1 MRERSS
7 TCGTS
12 SERIEKATKVVE
24 VCALQPDTGEKCG
37 LTQALFNRQPGRI
50 RPRLDRL
57 TEALQVLG
65 DPHTTFASA
74 LVVGTNG
81 KGSTAAMLERILSA
95 GGAQTGL
102 ATSPHLVRVNERIR
116 VGRDEISDSR
126 LAEILGR
133 LDVFPDLTFFETL
146 TAAALVH
153 FAESGVE
160 IAVLEAGMGGRWDA
174 SRAAGSAVAGLTNVG
189 SDHRRWL
196 GDRREEIA
204 DDKGAALAA
213 AAIGVFGSQ
222 VEPWVKERLD
232 LPGARDASSL
242 VEVEPAAAAGTIRVR
257 WRGSDWI
264 SLEIPL
270 EGEHQE
276 ANLHLA
282 LAMAQACRDQGW
294 TGPLGPEAVAQA
306 LGEVRWEGRLSKT
319 VVGDRKV
326 LLDGAHN
333 LEAVESLAGFLQEQT
348 VRYNLVFACLDDKPV
363 REMADILRPVVGQVA
378 VCPLADPRSLSA
390 EILREAFPGAIVG
403 SCPEDALARL
413 DDPVLAAGSLRLV
426 GAVLGMGG

>member
-1 MRERSS
+1 MKSL
-7 TCGTS
+7 C
-12 SERIEKATKVVE
+12 
-24 VCALQPDTGEKCG
+24 D
-37 LTQALFNRQPGRI
+37 RQPGRI
-50 RPRLDRL
+50 RPSLDRL
-57 TEALQVLG
+57 NEALCSLG
-65 DPHTTFASA
+65 NPQQTFASA

-95 GGAQTGL
+95 GGARTGL

-116 VGRDEISDSR
+116 VGQDEISDSR
-126 LAEILGR
+126 LVEILTR

-146 TAAALVH
+146 TAAALVY

-189 SDHRRWL
+189 TDHRRWL

-213 AAIGVFGSQ
+213 ATIGVFGPQ
-222 VEPWVKERLD
+222 VEIWVKERLV

-242 VEVEPAAAAGTIRVR
+242 VEVGPAASDGTLQVR
-257 WRGSDWI
+257 WPGSEWI

-270 EGEHQE
+270 EGEHQR

-282 LAMAQACRDQGW
+282 LAMGQACREQGW
-294 TGPLGPEAVAQA
+294 IQRMSPEPVAQA
-306 LGEVRWEGRLSKT
+306 LGAVRWVGRLSRIL
-319 VVGDRKV
+319 VGDRMV

-333 LEAVESLAGFLQEQT
+333 LEAVESLALFLRKQP
-348 VRYNLVFACLDDKPV
+348 VRYNLIFACLDDKPV
-363 REMADILRPVVGQVA
+363 REMADILRPLVGQVV
-378 VCPLADPRSLSA
+378 VCPLEDPRGLSA
-390 EILREAFPGAIVG
+390 EDLLRAFPDAVAA
-403 SCPEDALARL
+403 SSPVSALARL
-413 DDPVLAAGSLRLV
+413 EDPVLAAGSLRLV
-426 GAVLGMGG
+426 GAFEGMEG